1 MKPRSHIRNRF
12 VFIGDVA
19 LIIIS
24 VLGSFALRLDVV
36 ELPFY
41 FPAAMLMCAVALAI
55 KIPVFY
61 FFGLYRR
68 LWVYASTGELRL
80 ITAAV
85 TAASVLTSGV
95 MALLIVTGNVYPGMP
110 RSALGIDWLL
120 SLVLI
125 GGSRFALRI
134 LAEQSAA
141 PRAGGKGRRVLIIG
155 AGDAGALVVR
165 ELQKTSQL
173 NLVPVGF
180 LDDDPAKQKHSIH
193 GVMVIGKVNDLE
205 SAIDLHRIDEVIIA
219 IPSAP
224 GQLVRMVNDVC
235 RLRGIPSR
243 TMPGIYELI
252 GGRVSVSRLRE
263 VDITDLLR
271 REPVRVNDE
280 AVGAALEGKRVLV
293 TGAGGSIGRELC
305 RQIARRE
312 PSQLVLLGHGENSIF
327 EILLELQNDY
337 PDLPLSPVIADIR
350 NPERLDQ
357 IFREHKPQIVFH
369 AAAHK
374 HVPLMEINI
383 VEAITNNVIGTHNV
397 VQAALDH
404 RVERFVII
412 STDKAVRPSSIYGAT
427 KRLAEMIV
435 LEASKQVNRYASTQV
450 DDANMQN
457 ATRNTQH
464 ATPNIAKYPAGTQ
477 QAFTVVRF
485 GNVLGSRGS
494 IIPLF
499 KQQIA
504 NGGPVTIT
512 HPDMYR
518 FFMTIPEAV
527 YLVLQAASMENGG
540 ETFVLNMGEPVRIL
554 DLAEDLI
561 RLSGLEPH
569 RDVEIE
575 YTGIRPGEKLT
586 EELWDEGTPLAPT
599 LHPDIFRLESD
610 ASSLNLSLPQVID
623 SLSRLSRSNDT
634 QAIIKLLGELIPNSS
649 IHHSS
654 ESKVKSQTSLLT
666 FDL

>member
-1 MKPRSHIRNRF
+1 
-12 VFIGDVA
+12 VG
-19 LIIIS
+19 
-24 VLGSFALRLDVV
+24 

-41 FPAAMLMCAVALAI
+41 FPAAVLMCGVALAI
-55 KIPVFY
+55 KIPTYF

-68 LWVYASTGELRL
+68 LWIYASTGELRL
-80 ITAAV
+80 ITVAV
-85 TAASVLTSGV
+85 TTASVLTSGV
-95 MALLIVTGNVYPGMP
+95 MAVLIVTGNVYPGMP
-110 RSALGIDWLL
+110 RSSLGIDWLI
-120 SLVLI
+120 SLILI

-134 LAEQSAA
+134 LAEQSTVSRSNGKTK
-141 PRAGGKGRRVLIIG
+141 RAIIIG

-165 ELQKTSQL
+165 ELQKSSQL
-173 NLVPVGF
+173 NLIPVGF
-180 LDDDPAKQKHSIH
+180 LDDDPAKQKHAIH
-193 GVMVIGKVNDLE
+193 GVTVIGKVNDLAT
-205 SAIDLHRIDEVIIA
+205 AIDQHGIEEVIIA

-235 RLRGIPSR
+235 RLKGIISR

-252 GGRVSVSRLRE
+252 GGKVNVSRLRE

-271 REPVRVNDE
+271 REPIRVNDE

-305 RQIARRE
+305 RQIARRNPAE
-312 PSQLVLLGHGENSIF
+312 LVLLGHGENSIF
-327 EILLELQNDY
+327 EILLELQSDY
-337 PDLPLSPVIADIR
+337 PDLILSPVIADIR
-350 NPERLDQ
+350 NQERLTQ
-357 IFREHKPQIVFH
+357 IFAQHQPQIVFH

-374 HVPLMEINI
+374 HVPLMEANI
-383 VEAITNNVIGTHNV
+383 VEAITNNILGTRNV
-397 VQAALDH
+397 VQIALAH
-404 RVERFVII
+404 KTERFVLI
-412 STDKAVRPSSIYGAT
+412 STDKAVRPTSIYGAT
-427 KRLAEMIV
+427 KRLAEMLV
-435 LEASKQVNRYASTQV
+435 L
-450 DDANMQN
+450 DAAHTSQ
-457 ATRNTQH
+457 R
-464 ATPNIAKYPAGTQ
+464 
-477 QAFTVVRF
+477 AFTVVRF

-494 IIPLF
+494 IIPIF
-499 KQQIA
+499 KNQIA

-561 RLSGLEPH
+561 RLSGLEPQ
-569 RDVEIE
+569 RDIEIS

-586 EELWDEGTPLAPT
+586 EELWDEGTPLVKT
-599 LHPDIFRLESD
+599 LHPDIFRLEND
-610 ASSLNLSLPQVID
+610 ASSSSLNLPQAID
-623 SLSRLSRSNDT
+623 SFSRLSHSDAT
-634 QAIIKLLGELIPNSS
+634 EAIIKLLDELIPNAS
-649 IHHSS
+649 IHQQT